1 MITFAKAQIA
11 SLIASAIDYWCT
23 VIAVEIFGVWYVW
36 ASSMGTAVGGLTNF
50 SLGRSWVFKTKEKE
64 ACAQIIKYAIVW
76 GGYLLLTTSGV
87 YLLTHYTRLNYI
99 FSKVFVSLIMAIS
112 YNYPLQKRFVF
123 K

>member
-1 MITFAKAQIA
+1 MKTFAKAQIA
-11 SLIASAIDYWCT
+11 SLIASTIDYWCT

-50 SLGRSWVFKTKEKE
+50 SLGRSWVFKTKEKG

-76 GGYLLLTTSGV
+76 AGYLLLTTSGV
-87 YLLTHYTRLNYI
+87 YLLTHYTHLNYI

-112 YNYPLQKRFVF
+112 YNYPLQKSFVF